1 MRDPRPL
8 QHDGRDDAGSA
19 EPLVI
24 DPLRNGPRSSGN
36 GGWVAGS
43 LALRLGTP
51 VTSVALRAPVP
62 LGTPLQ
68 LRLQPD
74 GSLTLGHAGT
84 VVAEAAAATLE
95 LGIPPPPDLDAAE
108 AAGVVARL
116 RSERRGATWP
126 YAHCFACGFARTDGL
141 AIIPGPVGDDGLVAT
156 TWTPPAWV
164 GGADGRV
171 RVEATWAALDC
182 PAGIAW
188 SHRLPEGTPI
198 VTVRMT
204 ASVERP
210 LAVGERCRVIAWPI
224 ARDGRKLHAGSAIV
238 DDSGTVRAR
247 SRQLWLIPR
256 DA

>member
-1 MRDPRPL
+1 MSDRRSP
-8 QHDGRDDAGSA
+8 QHRMADAAAA

-43 LALRLGTP
+43 LALRLGAP

-68 LRLQPD
+68 LRFQPD
-74 GSLTLGHAGT
+74 GSVTLDHAGT
-84 VVAEAAAATLE
+84 RVAEAAAAALE
-95 LGIPPPPDLDAAE
+95 LEIPSPPDLDAAE

-116 RSERRGATWP
+116 RSERRGANWP

-156 TWTPPAWV
+156 TWTPPASV
-164 GGADGRV
+164 GGPDGQV
-171 RVEATWAALDC
+171 LIEATWAALDC

-188 SHRLPEGTPI
+188 SHRLPEATPI

-256 DA
+256 DD